1 MKRNFTPSEYQKAF
15 FEFLR
20 TGVGNAVVNAKAGS
34 GKTTTAVMGLDI
46 IPESQ
51 KVLYVAFNKA
61 IAEELKSRVKAKPNV
76 DIRTYH
82 SLGYAILRENLGRKV
97 EVSPSKYRAH
107 IARHISE
114 YTDASPLTLGKSKF
128 LAYKNNVKSL
138 VDFARCNCAQSPKE
152 IKELCVKYGLD
163 IIYDED
169 TVIPKILAWGRS
181 NTLEVDY
188 TDMIWLCVEL
198 GLETRHFKFDFIFI
212 DEAQDSSI
220 VQQELIKKCYK
231 RGGRFIAIGDEYQC
245 INAFAGADQDAFRRF
260 QMEPNTVVLDLP
272 ISYRCPKNVIYMAVG
287 LGIDIQPREDA
298 PDGIIRE
305 DVSPMMPVSG
315 DMVLCRN
322 TAPLIQ
328 LYMKYLGV
336 NKKAYVKGKDIAE
349 NFKAYVES
357 TGQENLSRHLKKD
370 GVFPRLYERLFDMID
385 NVVSSE
391 GLDLEDAVLTQKVVN
406 MYDTIKSL
414 ETLSVGLNTSEE
426 LIAKIEAIITD
437 DERDGVC
444 LSTIHKAKGLEA
456 DNVFVACDSLLPSK
470 FAKKAWE
477 IEVEDNLRYV
487 MITRAKKTLNFISEK
502 EFPPGA
508 LSLDAETFIEELEMI
523 KVEVERAIHG
533 KESDVTLAKKYAYT
547 NEDITTDVSR
557 ILNKKVAGTRVANS
571 RRKNNVGG
579 NRMSKF
585 LK

>member
-1 MKRNFTPSEYQKAF
+1 
-15 FEFLR
+15 
-20 TGVGNAVVNAKAGS
+20 
-34 GKTTTAVMGLDI
+34 
-46 IPESQ
+46 
-51 KVLYVAFNKA
+51 
-61 IAEELKSRVKAKPNV
+61 
-76 DIRTYH
+76 
-82 SLGYAILRENLGRKV
+82 
-97 EVSPSKYRAH
+97 
-107 IARHISE
+107 
-114 YTDASPLTLGKSKF
+114 
-128 LAYKNNVKSL
+128 
-138 VDFARCNCAQSPKE
+138 
-152 IKELCVKYGLD
+152 
-163 IIYDED
+163 
-169 TVIPKILAWGRS
+169 
-181 NTLEVDY
+181 
-188 TDMIWLCVEL
+188 
-198 GLETRHFKFDFIFI
+198 
-212 DEAQDSSI
+212 
-220 VQQELIKKCYK
+220 
-231 RGGRFIAIGDEYQC
+231 
-245 INAFAGADQDAFRRF
+245 
-260 QMEPNTVVLDLP
+260 
-272 ISYRCPKNVIYMAVG
+272 
-287 LGIDIQPREDA
+287 
-298 PDGIIRE
+298 
-305 DVSPMMPVSG
+305 
-315 DMVLCRN
+315 
-322 TAPLIQ
+322 
-328 LYMKYLGV
+328 
-336 NKKAYVKGKDIAE
+336 
-349 NFKAYVES
+349 
-357 TGQENLSRHLKKD
+357 
-370 GVFPRLYERLFDMID
+370 MID

-557 ILNKKVAGTRVANS
+557 ILNKKVAGTRVTNG